1 MSVVSKDSIL
11 ERVKT
16 MAGETPDDAVIALM
30 EDVSDTYADLEGKV
44 NDTEDWKTK
53 YEENDRQWRA
63 KYTERFSSGG
73 GEPDPEPE
81 PKDEPR
87 KVLTFEELFTTQ

>member
-1 MSVVSKDSIL
+1 MAVVSKDSIL
-11 ERVKT
+11 ERVKAI
-16 MAGETPDDAVIALM
+16 AGETPDDSAISLM
-30 EDVSDTYADLEGKV
+30 EDVSDTYADLEERV

-53 YEENDRQWRA
+53 YEENDKQWRS